1 MSLQRRSTV
10 VTFLLMHPVGTDRL
24 VPHPRF
30 ELRLKPQL
38 DTPSPLGR
46 GSNHAPNEPVR
57 TMIVIVSSFLTVLIH
72 EISMTSRDLTFL
84 CHTV

>member
-57 TMIVIVSSFLTVLIH
+57 TMIVIVSSFLTFD
-72 EISMTSRDLTFL
+72 S
-84 CHTV
+84 